1 MFVYDAYNVRATV
14 HRKEINMIKMFVSD
28 IDGTMMQHG
37 GLIDEQDVAALR
49 SLAEQNVI
57 LCFASGRLD
66 NEIAD
71 LMKAVNTNFHRIS
84 VNGVFVYTNENK
96 QLLSANFDSNIL
108 PDLLAMT
115 NQDPYFRYVSDEHNY
130 YIEEKT
136 PFIHEL
142 EKQVAMTS
150 VEEPNLLQKIDDTIF
165 PNKISIGGT
174 KENLQ
179 LLQKKIDEKFHGK
192 VSTFISAEQ
201 CLDVMPP
208 NISKGSAISVLLQE
222 FQIQPEEVACIG
234 DSYNDIPMFSLT
246 PHSFAM
252 SQADDAVKEHAHYV
266 VDAVKDAV
274 NQVLV
279 YNEEANKNTT
289 RSL

>member
-1 MFVYDAYNVRATV
+1 
-14 HRKEINMIKMFVSD
+14 MIKMFVSD

-37 GLIDEQDVAALR
+37 GFIDEQDVIALR

-71 LMKAVNTNFHRIS
+71 LMRAVNTNFHRIS
-84 VNGVFVYTNENK
+84 VNGVFVYTHENK
-96 QLLSANFDSNIL
+96 QLLSATFDSSIL

-115 NQDPYFRYVSDEHNY
+115 NEDPYFRYVSDEHNY

-142 EKQVAMTS
+142 EQQVTMTS

-165 PNKISIGGT
+165 PNKISVGGT
-174 KENLQ
+174 KESLQ
-179 LLQKKIDEKFHGK
+179 LLQKKIDEQFHGK

-208 NISKGSAISVLLQE
+208 NISKGSAISILLKE
-222 FQIQPEEVACIG
+222 FQIQPEEIACIG

-266 VDAVKDAV
+266 VNTVKDAV
-274 NQVLV
+274 NHVI
-279 YNEEANKNTT
+279 AHNKNTT
-289 RSL
+289 HSL

>member
-1 MFVYDAYNVRATV
+1 
-14 HRKEINMIKMFVSD
+14 MIKMFVSD

-37 GLIDEQDVAALR
+37 GFIDEQDVAALR

-84 VNGVFVYTNENK
+84 VNGVFVYTHENK
-96 QLLSANFDSNIL
+96 QLLSATFDSSIL

-115 NQDPYFRYVSDEHNY
+115 NEDPYFRYVSDEHNY

-136 PFIHEL
+136 PFIQEL
-142 EKQVAMTS
+142 EQQVTMTS

-165 PNKISIGGT
+165 PNKISVGGT

-208 NISKGSAISVLLQE
+208 NVSKGSAISVLLNE
-222 FQIQPEEVACIG
+222 FQIKPEEIACIG

-252 SQADDAVKEHAHYV
+252 SQADDAVKNHAHYV
-266 VDAVKDAV
+266 VNHVKDAV
-274 NQVLV
+274 NHFQFHCTSQTEIYYLLRAIFVINL
-279 YNEEANKNTT
+279 
-289 RSL
+289 

>member
-1 MFVYDAYNVRATV
+1 
-14 HRKEINMIKMFVSD
+14 MIKMFVSD

-37 GLIDEQDVAALR
+37 GIIDDQDITALR

-66 NEIAD
+66 NEIAK
-71 LMKAVNTNFHRIS
+71 LMKEVGTNFHRIS
-84 VNGVFVYTNENK
+84 VNGVFVYTYEDK
-96 QLLSANFDSNIL
+96 QLLSATFDSNIL
-108 PDLLAMT
+108 PDLLSITKEA
-115 NQDPYFRYVSDEHNY
+115 PYFRYVSDEHNY

-142 EKQVAMTS
+142 EKQVMMTS

-165 PNKISIGGT
+165 PNKISVGGI
-174 KENLQ
+174 KEDLQ
-179 LLQKKIDEKFHGK
+179 VLQKKIDEKFHGK

-222 FQIQPEEVACIG
+222 FQIRPEEIACIG

-252 SQADDAVKEHAHYV
+252 SQADHAVKEHAQHV
-266 VDAVKDAV
+266 VSSVKDAV
-274 NQVLV
+274 GYVLS
-279 YNEEANKNTT
+279 YNAKQHKNTT
-289 RSL
+289 HSL

>member
-1 MFVYDAYNVRATV
+1 
-14 HRKEINMIKMFVSD
+14 MIKMFVSD

-37 GLIDEQDVAALR
+37 GIIDEQDVTALR
-49 SLAEQNVI
+49 NLAQQNVI

-66 NEIAD
+66 NEIAG
-71 LMKAVNTNFHRIS
+71 LMKEVGTNFHRIS
-84 VNGVFVYTNENK
+84 VNGVFVYTHENK
-96 QLLSANFDSNIL
+96 QLLSATFDSSIL

-115 NQDPYFRYVSDEHNY
+115 KEEPYFRYVSDEYNY

-142 EKQVAMTS
+142 EKQVTMTS

-165 PNKISIGGT
+165 PNKISVGGT

-179 LLQKKIDEKFHGK
+179 VLQKTINEKFSGK

-208 NISKGSAISVLLQE
+208 NISKGSAISILLQE
-222 FQIQPEEVACIG
+222 FHIEPEEIACIG
-234 DSYNDIPMFSLT
+234 DSYNDIPMFNLT
-246 PHSFAM
+246 SHSFAM

-266 VDAVKDAV
+266 VDSVKNAVEHV
-274 NQVLV
+274 VT
-279 YNEEANKNTT
+279 YNSKQNKNTT
-289 RSL
+289 HSL

>member
-1 MFVYDAYNVRATV
+1 
-14 HRKEINMIKMFVSD
+14 MIKMFVSD

-84 VNGVFVYTNENK
+84 VNGVFVSTNENK
-96 QLLSANFDSNIL
+96 QLLSANFDSSIL

>member
-1 MFVYDAYNVRATV
+1 
-14 HRKEINMIKMFVSD
+14 MIKMFVSD

-37 GLIDEQDVAALR
+37 GLIDEQDVMALR

-84 VNGVFVYTNENK
+84 VNGVFVYTNDNK
-96 QLLSANFDSNIL
+96 QLLSATFDSSIL

-115 NQDPYFRYVSDEHNY
+115 KEDPYFRYVSDEHNY

-142 EKQVAMTS
+142 EKQITMTS
-150 VEEPNLLQKIDDTIF
+150 IEEPNLLQKIDDTIY
-165 PNKISIGGT
+165 PNKISVGGT
-174 KENLQ
+174 KEDLQ
-179 LLQKKIDEKFHGK
+179 VLQEKIDEKFNGK

-208 NISKGSAISVLLQE
+208 NISKGSAISILLKE

-246 PHSFAM
+246 PYSFAM
-252 SQADDAVKEHAHYV
+252 SQADEAVKKHAHYV

-274 NQVLV
+274 NYVI
-279 YNEEANKNTT
+279 AHNKNTT